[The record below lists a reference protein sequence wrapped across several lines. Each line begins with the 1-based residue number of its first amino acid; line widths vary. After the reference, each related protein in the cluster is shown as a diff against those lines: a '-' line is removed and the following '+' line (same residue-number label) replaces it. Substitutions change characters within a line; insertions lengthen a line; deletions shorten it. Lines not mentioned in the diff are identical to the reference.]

1 VILSQ
6 SCTAASLQLTYNG
19 TFAPS
24 ESVEFFDRSGSSIRK
39 SSMPENFEVRRS
51 CVGLVS
57 TDRAIGKIVIT
68 EDANDGDD
76 VNYDDVTCF
85 K

>member
-1 VILSQ
+1 
-6 SCTAASLQLTYNG
+6 
-19 TFAPS
+19 
-24 ESVEFFDRSGSSIRK
+24 
-39 SSMPENFEVRRS
+39 MPENFEVRRS
-51 CVGLVS
+51 FVGLVS

-85 K
+85 R